1 MPSYNVYHFRRGDT
15 MENSKPNI
23 WIAAALLVGFSVF
36 PYLVWTVSAA
46 SKTEARAE
54 TKQVILEVQ
63 NMTCSL

>member
-1 MPSYNVYHFRRGDT
+1 
-15 MENSKPNI
+15 MENSKPII

-36 PYLVWTVSAA
+36 PYLVWTVSAE